1 MYWTQATSALA
12 KKRIDGEFALLE
24 IEVRVMCSPD
34 PEAMAVTYITM
45 LAKPTK
51 EHFRAILRL
60 RGLPAAR
67 EQTFLEEYDRQL
79 AVLASA
85 K

>member
-1 MYWTQATSALA
+1 
-12 KKRIDGEFALLE
+12 
-24 IEVRVMCSPD
+24 
-34 PEAMAVTYITM
+34 MAVTYITM

-51 EHFRAILRL
+51 EHFRAILKL

-79 AVLASA
+79 AVLAAA